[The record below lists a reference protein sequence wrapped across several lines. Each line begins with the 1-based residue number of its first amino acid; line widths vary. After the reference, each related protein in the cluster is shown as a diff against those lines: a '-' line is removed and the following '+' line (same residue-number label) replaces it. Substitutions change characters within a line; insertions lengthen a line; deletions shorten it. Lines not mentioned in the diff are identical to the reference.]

1 MIHSKL
7 KPVWVFVL
15 ILVQL
20 LFSSAYTEAANLET
34 KYLEETMKFVS
45 EKYAGDINQEE
56 LTQSLL
62 QGIFN
67 GLDDYTKFFTVDEAE
82 AYLSDIEG
90 VYAGI
95 GAVMIEYGDYIV
107 VYELIPDSP
116 AEKAGLLAGDIVTAI
131 DGVSCVG
138 LSLDSTIDMIK
149 GAEGTNVALQIL
161 RKDQNKLFQV
171 EITRSVIKLN
181 PIEYYMIGDIG
192 YISISIFNDN
202 VEEYFLSALDAMDR
216 ANIKKLILDLREN
229 PGGDA
234 SQAVAVAEQLV
245 PKGLI
250 TRLDFKS
257 KETEDIS
264 FYSELEKTRYKLAVL
279 VNEMSASA
287 SEILAGAIQDTDAG
301 VLIGTRTYGKSK
313 VQNIFPLL
321 TPFAYERFEKK
332 YGIQTVNAFDVL
344 DLAGEDVTDE
354 DIIGWAKI
362 TTGEY
367 FTPLGRRIDRVG
379 LVPDVFVGD
388 YYTVKGIDIHRVDK
402 LRAINN
408 LSLGNENIDVI
419 NAEYI
424 LTLLEYE
431 IDNPDISLDS
441 KTIAA
446 IKKYQKEKKL
456 SVSGILD
463 TKTQLSLNKELDRL
477 VLEIDKQLAKA
488 VESLK

>member
-7 KPVWVFVL
+7 KPVGLFVL
-15 ILVQL
+15 IIVQL
-20 LFSSAYTEAANLET
+20 LFSSVYTEAAAIET

-45 EKYAGDINQEE
+45 EKYAGDIKQEE
-56 LTQSLL
+56 VTQSLL
-62 QGIFN
+62 QGIFY
-67 GLDDYTKFFTVDEAE
+67 GLDDYTRFFTVDEAE

-95 GAVMIEYGDYIV
+95 GATMIEYGDYIV
-107 VYELIPDSP
+107 VYELMPDSP
-116 AEKAGLLAGDIVTAI
+116 AEKAGVLVGDMITAV

-138 LSLDSTIDMIK
+138 LSVKSTADMIK
-149 GAEGTNVALQIL
+149 GAEDTKVDLQIF
-161 RKDQNKLFQV
+161 RKDQNKVLEM
-171 EITRSVIKLN
+171 EITRAEIKLN
-181 PIEYYMIGDIG
+181 PIEYYVIGDIG

-202 VEEYFLSALDAMDR
+202 VEEYFLSALEAMDR

-257 KETEDIS
+257 EETEDIS

-287 SEILAGAIQDTDAG
+287 SEILAGAIQDTKAG
-301 VLIGTRTYGKSK
+301 VLVGMRTYGKSK
-313 VQNIFPLL
+313 VQNIYPLL

-332 YGIQTVNAFDVL
+332 YGIKTVNAFDVL
-344 DLAGEDVTDE
+344 DLAGDVNDN

-379 LVPDVFVGD
+379 LVPDVVVGD
-388 YYTVKGIDIHRVDK
+388 YYTEKGIDIHMVDK
-402 LRAINN
+402 LRAVEN
-408 LSLGNENIDVI
+408 LSLGSENIDVI

-424 LTLLEYE
+424 LTLLGYD
-431 IDNPDISLDS
+431 IGSPDIGLDS

-446 IKKYQKEKKL
+446 LKKYQKEKKL
-456 SVSGILD
+456 NVSGVLD
-463 TKTQLSLNKELDRL
+463 TKTQQSLNNELDRL
-477 VLEIDKQLAKA
+477 LLEIDKQLAEA
-488 VESLK
+488 VKLLK